1 MVDIKLQLPD
11 GFLNEEERCGYKI
24 SSKMKEVWAIQ
35 LDLLVE
41 FDRVCKKHGIKY
53 FASGGTMLGAVRHK
67 GYIPWDDDI
76 DLMMMRSEYNKLC
89 KVASKAFSH
98 PYFFQT
104 EYTDHGSLRGH
115 AQLRNSLTTAI
126 LQSEKDKKYSF
137 NQGIFIDI
145 FPLDAVT
152 EDEQAFQEQY
162 KRVMSLRKKIFRYAS
177 LTTRYYEPEKMT
189 FKLKLKALVH
199 KFCGSFISKCFSPTK
214 YYKMFE
220 NECQRYNSQE
230 TKMISTLSFQFNNK
244 QHFKYRDD
252 YSELIEVPFEFIT
265 IPIGKNY
272 DHALTVRY
280 GNYKE
285 FVVGTSCHGDVI
297 LDTDVPYTEYLK

>member
-1 MVDIKLQLPD
+1 MIDIKLQLPD

-24 SSKMKEVWAIQ
+24 TSKMKEVWAVQ

-41 FDRVCKKHGIKY
+41 FDRVCKKHNIKY

-76 DLMMMRSEYNKLC
+76 DLMMFRSDYNKLC
-89 KVASKAFSH
+89 EIASNEFEA

-104 EYTDHGSLRGH
+104 EYTDNGSLRGH

-126 LQSEKDKKYSF
+126 LKTEYKKKYRF

-152 EDEQAFQEQY
+152 DDKVAFNNQY
-162 KRVMSLRKKIFRYAS
+162 KQAMKYKKIMHRCAS
-177 LTTRYYEPEKMT
+177 ITTRYSVPEKNNI
-189 FKLKLKALVH
+189 KSIIKSVLH
-199 KFCGSFISKCFSPTK
+199 KTVGGFVCSCFSPTK
-214 YYKMFE
+214 YYKLFE
-220 NECQRYNSQE
+220 EECQRYNSQN
-230 TKMISTLSFQFNNK
+230 TKLISTLSFQFNNK
-244 QHFKYRDD
+244 QHFKYRED
-252 YSELIEVPFEFIT
+252 YMELIDVPFEFIS

-272 DHALTVRY
+272 DHALKERY

-297 LDTDVPYTEYLK
+297 LDVDIPYTEYLK